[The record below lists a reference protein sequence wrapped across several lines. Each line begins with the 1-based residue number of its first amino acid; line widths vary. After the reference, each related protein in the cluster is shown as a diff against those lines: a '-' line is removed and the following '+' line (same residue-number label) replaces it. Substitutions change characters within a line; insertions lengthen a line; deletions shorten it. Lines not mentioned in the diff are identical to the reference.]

1 LFGSSNYSGMG
12 IKDYFVDQ
20 GCQQLKFLIGHTK
33 ANGDVGQQIKVL
45 LSYIQL
51 LTGIGKSVFTYNYHV
66 FSGWT
71 EHNWLSLIWDFC
83 NKVGVTIELEDHW
96 IPTPSR
102 KHNFLLMDEAIKLN
116 LAASV
121 MKDINV
127 LSLSY
132 ITTADSRTLL
142 PETITGQPLPDRR
155 SSLEWP
161 H

>member
-1 LFGSSNYSGMG
+1 
-12 IKDYFVDQ
+12 
-20 GCQQLKFLIGHTK
+20 
-33 ANGDVGQQIKVL
+33 
-45 LSYIQL
+45 
-51 LTGIGKSVFTYNYHV
+51 
-66 FSGWT
+66 
-71 EHNWLSLIWDFC
+71 
-83 NKVGVTIELEDHW
+83 
-96 IPTPSR
+96 
-102 KHNFLLMDEAIKLN
+102 MDEAIKLN